1 MTRDD
6 TLLWVLGGAVLAW
19 VIYNR
24 SGIGSTLESGAETVT
39 AALTGWPAVNDGP
52 VWVPVIN
59 QTESAYGI
67 PAMLLARQAYQ
78 ESHFR
83 RPIIEGTQ
91 PSPAGALGILQ
102 LMPQW
107 FPTVRVPVPFTAADT
122 QAQITE
128 AGKEMARLYNAFA
141 DWGLALAAYND
152 GESRV
157 KDYLAGVRALPLE
170 TQNYVAQVLADVP
183 VASVMTA

>member
-1 MTRDD
+1 MNRDD
-6 TLLWVLGGAVLAW
+6 LLFWLLGGAVIAW
-19 VIYNR
+19 VVYNQ
-24 SGIGSTLESGAETVT
+24 SGVGSTLETGVETVT
-39 AALTGWPAVNDGP
+39 AALSGWQSVNDGP

-67 PAMLLARQAYQ
+67 PANLLARQAYQ

-83 RPIIEGTQ
+83 PAIITGAQ
-91 PSPAGALGILQ
+91 PSTAGALGILQ
-102 LMPQW
+102 LMPQY
-107 FPTVRVPVPFTAADT
+107 FATVRVPVPFSTSDT

-128 AGKEMARLYNAFA
+128 AGQEMARLYHAFA

-152 GESRV
+152 GEQNV
-157 KDYLAGVRALPLE
+157 KDYLAGVRALPQE

>member
-1 MTRDD
+1 VTRDD
-6 TLLWVLGGAVLAW
+6 TLLWILGGAVLAW
-19 VIYNR
+19 VLYNR

-39 AALTGWPAVNDGP
+39 AALTGWQAVNDGP

-67 PAMLLARQAYQ
+67 PSMLLARQAYQ

-91 PSPAGALGILQ
+91 VSSAGALGILQ
-102 LMPQW
+102 LEPQY
-107 FPTVRVPVPFTAADT
+107 FTTVRVPVPFTAADT

-152 GESRV
+152 GEGNV
-157 KDYLAGVRALPLE
+157 KDYLAGVRALPQE
-170 TQNYVAQVLADVP
+170 TQNYVAQVLGDVP